1 MKKTIKRI
9 LAVASLVVFVFI
21 TGLATIIIFPQPLF
35 ANKIEHKGFTVYS
48 NDKISRDIIP
58 ILENAMKL
66 VQKSELHDPN
76 YTYDIFLSYNSFFNT
91 IDDKVIGFGPS
102 ARATDNNVIFKVEVD
117 IERDL
122 FFPTFHNNCEGRFTE
137 LLAHEMIHCLQANK
151 YGILKFNPLRHPD
164 MWKLEGYPEYISRQA
179 KLKGESYSLVNEIDR
194 FVELDGQSND
204 IWISIEDGRCEVPKY
219 YYKGRL
225 MTEYLIDVGHFSY
238 DQIINDKRSADA
250 VYAEMIQWRNKLKER
265 KQ

>member
-9 LAVASLVVFVFI
+9 LALTSLVLFVLLS
-21 TGLATIIIFPQPLF
+21 GLATIILFPQPLF
-35 ANKIEHKGFTVYS
+35 ANKMEHKGFRVYS
-48 NDKISRDIIP
+48 NEKISHEIIP
-58 ILENAMKL
+58 ILENAMDL

-76 YTYDIFLSYNSFFNT
+76 YTYDIFLCYKSFFNT
-91 IDDKVIGFGPS
+91 IDDKLIGFGPS
-102 ARATDNNVIFKVEVD
+102 ARATDDNVIIKVEVD
-117 IERDL
+117 IEEDL

-151 YGILKFNPLRHPD
+151 YGIIKFNPLRHPA

-194 FVELDGQSND
+194 FVELDGKSND
-204 IWISIEDGRCEVPKY
+204 IWISIEEGRCEVPTY

-225 MTEYLIDVGHFSY
+225 MTEYLMDVRHFSY
-238 DQIINDKRSADA
+238 DQILKDKRSPEV
-250 VYAEMIQWRNKLKER
+250 VYADMIHWKNGLKE
-265 KQ
+265 QTP